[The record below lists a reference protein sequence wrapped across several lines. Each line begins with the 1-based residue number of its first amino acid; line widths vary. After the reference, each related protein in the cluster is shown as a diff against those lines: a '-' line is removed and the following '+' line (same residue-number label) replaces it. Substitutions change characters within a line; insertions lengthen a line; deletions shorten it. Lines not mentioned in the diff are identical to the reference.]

1 MQGIPRNDVGSS
13 AIVSPRM
20 GDVMVNSVPARVK
33 TLYHVTPPSRL
44 ARKVDWTAAG
54 SLRSVSFLVWNRG
67 RQRSASGPR
76 LGRFTAWLGGEPSGV
91 RPRKAAD
98 R

>member
-1 MQGIPRNDVGSS
+1 MRRIRRRDQTDPTRLNTRFLNGL
-13 AIVSPRM
+13 
-20 GDVMVNSVPARVK
+20 
-33 TLYHVTPPSRL
+33 LYHVTPPSRL